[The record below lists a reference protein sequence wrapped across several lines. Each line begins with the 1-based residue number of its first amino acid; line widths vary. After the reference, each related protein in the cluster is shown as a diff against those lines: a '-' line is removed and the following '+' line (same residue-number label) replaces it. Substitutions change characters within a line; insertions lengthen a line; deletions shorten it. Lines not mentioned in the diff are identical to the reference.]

1 MVLKSTIEFIHD
13 LFIIYSNP
21 NIKFQMP
28 RDNYAEPG
36 IYSLHY
42 ILNCR
47 IKNVVFYFKENRA
60 SNNMR
65 EQGRINRKL
74 SN

>member
-1 MVLKSTIEFIHD
+1 
-13 LFIIYSNP
+13 
-21 NIKFQMP
+21 MP